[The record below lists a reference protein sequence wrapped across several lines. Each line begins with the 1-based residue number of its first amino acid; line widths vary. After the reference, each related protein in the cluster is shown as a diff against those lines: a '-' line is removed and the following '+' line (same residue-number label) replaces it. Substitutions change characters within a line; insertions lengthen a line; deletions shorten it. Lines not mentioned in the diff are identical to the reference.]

1 MTACYLPI
9 LPPNL
14 AVHALTP
21 HLGNNS
27 PAPPLYLFQLR
38 ATHLTHPFA
47 STGDY
52 SSSSIEECGIAQI
65 GSLLNDIITL
75 RGSNNI
81 YLKRTMKGWMVNKAN
96 LLDMFGL
103 SGDPATDD
111 ELGALLFR
119 LESETG
125 PNLSDTDPMAGIFS
139 SRTYLQFD
147 A

>member
-1 MTACYLPI
+1 
-9 LPPNL
+9 
-14 AVHALTP
+14 
-21 HLGNNS
+21 
-27 PAPPLYLFQLR
+27 
-38 ATHLTHPFA
+38 
-47 STGDY
+47 
-52 SSSSIEECGIAQI
+52 
-65 GSLLNDIITL
+65 
-75 RGSNNI
+75 
-81 YLKRTMKGWMVNKAN
+81 MVNKAN

-103 SGDPATDD
+103 SGDSVADD